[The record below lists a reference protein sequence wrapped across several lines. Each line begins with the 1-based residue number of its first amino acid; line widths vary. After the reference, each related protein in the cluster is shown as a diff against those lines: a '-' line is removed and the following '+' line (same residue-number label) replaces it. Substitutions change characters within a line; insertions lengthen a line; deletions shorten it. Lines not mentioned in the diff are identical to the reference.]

1 MVLIPSNSRYGFAS
15 DHESTNSISMLT
27 KSVAS
32 ESDDRLT
39 DLIRRIEA
47 GNFSPDQVD
56 LAEEAVVLARST
68 GDGSILADMLGRAQQ
83 VFHHARRWDAVV
95 ELGIEGS
102 ALQAERGQ
110 LFEEWR
116 SCYYTGLASFQLCRM
131 GDALRWI
138 DRASAIVLELGDV
151 VRQARCL
158 NVTGIILA
166 SLRNFQGAEL
176 AYERALGLCESV
188 GAHPDRLLVLNNRA
202 QSLLFRAREESD
214 RGIAQRHAHE
224 LLRIV
229 DEKFFEEVR
238 ATWPDH
244 LDAVSDTAG
253 QCHLILGNFET
264 AIDIFTKIVGSTDPV
279 GNSPR
284 RIACYIGIG
293 EALLGLGRFQD
304 AVDICKKIDTGQVGG
319 LAPDPQAKY
328 HKLLSEAFRSIGDYE
343 NALKHF
349 RAHYDLY
356 TLINNDYAE
365 QYASYVSVTLDL
377 EKSKSDLAISRRLA
391 EDLQEAKQLAEDANK
406 AKSEFLSNMSHE
418 LRTPLN
424 AIIGFS
430 EAIIEGVFGPIGGRH
445 REYVGDIHKS
455 GRHLLELINQL
466 LDISK
471 AEAGKIELH
480 EESLALD
487 SLIDDAKTLVREKA
501 LAKGVVLEEFAGS
514 NIRVLADP
522 LRLKQ
527 CLINLLSNAVEFTPA
542 DGNVSVHVGIDRQG
556 LWIKVTDTGAGI
568 APEDVPRAFER
579 FGQGGRSRAATGTGL
594 GLPLT
599 RQLAELHGG
608 TTELVSVLGSGT
620 TVTLRLPGA
629 RILG

>member
-1 MVLIPSNSRYGFAS
+1 
-15 DHESTNSISMLT
+15 MLT
-27 KSVAS
+27 KSMAPDS
-32 ESDDRLT
+32 IDRLT

-56 LAEEAVVLARST
+56 LADEAVALARSS
-68 GDGSILADMLGRAQQ
+68 GDRSVLADTLGRAQQ
-83 VFHHARRWDAVV
+83 VYHHARRWDVV
-95 ELGIEGS
+95 VDLGVEGS
-102 ALQAERGQ
+102 ALQAKYGQ
-110 LFEEWR
+110 RFEEWR
-116 SCYYTGLASFQLCRM
+116 SCYYIGLASFQLCRM

-138 DRASAIVLELGDV
+138 DRAGALALELGDV

-158 NVTGIILA
+158 NVTGIVLA

-188 GAHPDRLLVLNNRA
+188 DANPDRLLVLNNRA
-202 QSLLFRAREESD
+202 QTLLFRAREESD

-229 DEKFFEEVR
+229 DEKFLEEVR
-238 ATWPDH
+238 STWPDH
-244 LDAVSDTAG
+244 LDAVADTAG
-253 QCHLILGNFET
+253 QCHLILGNFDT

-284 RIACYIGIG
+284 RIACYIGVG

-304 AVDICKKIDTGQVGG
+304 AVDICRRIDAAHVCG

-328 HKLLSEAFRSIGDYE
+328 HRLLSEAFRHIGDYE
-343 NALKHF
+343 SALKHF

-356 TLINNDYAE
+356 VLINNDYAE

-377 EKSKSDLAISRRLA
+377 EKSKSELAISRRLA

-430 EAIIEGVFGPIGGRH
+430 EAIIDGVFGPIAGRH
-445 REYVGDIHKS
+445 KEYVGDIHKS

-480 EESLALD
+480 EEPTALD
-487 SLIDDAKTLVREKA
+487 TLINDAKTLVREKA
-501 LAKGVVLEEFAGS
+501 QAKGVVLEEFAGS
-514 NIRVLADP
+514 NVRVWADA

-542 DGNVSVHVGIDRQG
+542 DGHVGVQVGIDDRG
-556 LWIKVTDTGAGI
+556 LWITVTDTGAGI

-620 TVTLRLPGA
+620 TVTLRLPGE
-629 RILG
+629 RILD